1 MKVVPFDEDAFLMD
15 HPRGMVA
22 FNYPLMGG
30 EPESPENFRYI
41 LGRQEGDFS
50 QSRHRHGFKQIRLP
64 MIGDMHL
71 GEQGILHEGEIG
83 YIPEGVTYGPQD
95 DPLGAPKQLRWV
107 LQFDGASGL
116 GMPLARGAGPGH
128 KESQRRP
135 RERGLQGLP
144 RGWFGGVAFGG
155 YETAQRIAT
164 AIGIAVATA
173 LYFCAEATE
182 GCPRFGRCGPDG
194 AGAVPRAGRR
204 CRVDRPTVAAPR
216 RTGSGTPAEG

>member
-1 MKVVPFDEDAFLMD
+1 MKVAPFDEDAFLMD

-71 GEQGILHEGEIG
+71 G
-83 YIPEGVTYGPQD
+83 
-95 DPLGAPKQLRWV
+95 
-107 LQFDGASGL
+107 
-116 GMPLARGAGPGH
+116 
-128 KESQRRP
+128 
-135 RERGLQGLP
+135 
-144 RGWFGGVAFGG
+144 G

-164 AIGIAVATA
+164 AIGIAAATA
-173 LYFCAEATE
+173 LYFRAEATE
-182 GCPRFGRCGPDG
+182 GGLYDS
-194 AGAVPRAGRR
+194 AAVGLTVPVLFLGLAAAVAWIDLLWLRHGEPVAASQPRADQRI
-204 CRVDRPTVAAPR
+204 APH
-216 RTGSGTPAEG
+216 